1 MKTSKVKVDYPFFSV
16 VGNGGLSDPFR
27 GEGRIYPVLILD
39 VGEHTEVKELFKLHK
54 ETPPGDT
61 KLVWGRPNSFF
72 KPKSVFL
79 SLEFLKPMKVSFG
92 IEFDIKSQY
101 SLVDGILQQRGVIL
115 VSGKNEDKISGLINQ
130 SIIVEVP
137 HLDFDNPWNKMLQ
150 DTLNDKYRKM
160 GASRKDAK
168 LFIQEHIKSMREF
181 WNIRRPETSQ
191 DENGSS

>member
-1 MKTSKVKVDYPFFSV
+1 MKTSKVKIDYPFFKV

-27 GEGRIYPVLILD
+27 GEGRIYPALILD
-39 VGEHTEVKELFKLHK
+39 VGEHNEVKELFKLHK

-61 KLVWGRPNSFF
+61 NLTWGRPISLL

-79 SLEFLKPMKVSFG
+79 SLEFLKPMQVSFG
-92 IEFDIKSQY
+92 IEFDIKSQH

-115 VSGKNEDKISGLINQ
+115 VSGKNGDKITELFYE

-137 HLDFDNPWNKMLQ
+137 HLDFDQPWNKILH
-150 DTLNDKYRKM
+150 DTLNDKYRKI

-168 LFIQEHIKSMREF
+168 RFIQGHIKSMREF
-181 WNIRRPETSQ
+181 WNIRRPDISQ
-191 DENGSS
+191 EENGNS